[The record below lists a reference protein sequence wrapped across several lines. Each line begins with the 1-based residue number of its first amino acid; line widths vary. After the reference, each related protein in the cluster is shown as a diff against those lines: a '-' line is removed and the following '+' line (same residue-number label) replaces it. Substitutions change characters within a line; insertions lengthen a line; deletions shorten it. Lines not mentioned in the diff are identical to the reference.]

1 MGKTPVHTI
10 HDIVTPGAVPR
21 RPHRPVQIASWN
33 RTLKKDGYADFLL
46 ALFLEEEWLKKI
58 ILFLKKTISTWY
70 IIFLLAGGPDPEI
83 GLNYIRELFLS
94 KKPADKHMYLH
105 VTCATDTD
113 LMKAVL
119 KDVFEILV
127 DINLKKL
134 STL

>member
-1 MGKTPVHTI
+1 MV
-10 HDIVTPGAVPR
+10 
-21 RPHRPVQIASWN
+21 
-33 RTLKKDGYADFLL
+33 KKDHFIFKENNFYMTAYR
-46 ALFLEEEWLKKI
+46 
-58 ILFLKKTISTWY
+58 Y

-94 KKPADKHMYLH
+94 KKPTDKHMYLH